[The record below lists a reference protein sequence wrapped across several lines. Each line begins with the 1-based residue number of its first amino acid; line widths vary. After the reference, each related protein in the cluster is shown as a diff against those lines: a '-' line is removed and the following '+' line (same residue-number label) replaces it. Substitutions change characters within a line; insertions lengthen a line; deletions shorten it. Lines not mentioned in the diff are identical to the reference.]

1 MDLSANCSSRLSAR
15 VSDLHPV
22 FLSEWVDTDPADE
35 MTRVSVHPPGHS
47 GVCCAAY
54 CYGGLINQPF
64 VDLWSTFSWSIL
76 RLGAR
81 LHSVCVC
88 VCRRRVPSCRCGDKN
103 PVAKCVTRL
112 SWYFEYYQLSF
123 MRGTVGGNPGRDPS
137 KTGRADQDT
146 HRRSLEKKRPQS
158 GKGINSPSSL
168 HLAPTLAASLLSFV
182 EKLQENAPELWSMDL
197 SRGHTG
203 SPGQKRWNSHRAPT
217 AFFGMRPVCWQQP
230 PKKPFWFMKFHPNS
244 KR

>member
-88 VCRRRVPSCRCGDKN
+88 VDGVFPAADAEIKTRWPSASLACHGTLN
-103 PVAKCVTRL
+103 TISSL
-112 SWYFEYYQLSF
+112 SWEGQLEE
-123 MRGTVGGNPGRDPS
+123 TLGGIRPKQAGQIKILIAGLWRRKDR
-137 KTGRADQDT
+137 RA
-146 HRRSLEKKRPQS
+146 EK
-158 GKGINSPSSL
+158 
-168 HLAPTLAASLLSFV
+168 
-182 EKLQENAPELWSMDL
+182 E
-197 SRGHTG
+197 
-203 SPGQKRWNSHRAPT
+203 
-217 AFFGMRPVCWQQP
+217 
-230 PKKPFWFMKFHPNS
+230 
-244 KR
+244 